1 MNKTIY
7 GNKLAHYASREPKSF
22 LQLDALIDLKPDS
35 FTHPDKDGDVLMGGG
50 TIELMHGA
58 SVRVLIPHDAKPKEA
73 VRQLKKI
80 AKWLNKDTDLFDLA
94 KPIPKDPDEP
104 EDGIPF

>member
-1 MNKTIY
+1 
-7 GNKLAHYASREPKSF
+7 
-22 LQLDALIDLKPDS
+22 
-35 FTHPDKDGDVLMGGG
+35 MGGG